1 MAAVN
6 VIVGRGRLDGE
17 LINACQGKRLHTAP
31 EPFENFSHVYDAENF
46 QHSRKQEADSIDGE
60 NKLGR

>member
-17 LINACQGKRLHTAP
+17 LINACQGDVAHGA
-31 EPFENFSHVYDAENF
+31 
-46 QHSRKQEADSIDGE
+46 
-60 NKLGR
+60 